1 MYFSTYFTTKQVVK
15 ITGINRK
22 TLHYWISKKIITPST
37 IFERKTTEYYIWDFK
52 DIVAL
57 YAIQKLR
64 QAGITLYDRPLI
76 SNIIKCIQSADDL
89 DSLSPGT
96 CLITNGIETHIRQ
109 GKDSKSMQSDFY
121 FVIRL
126 GKIIGKLKRL
136 GKDKCG
142 KKCPTKDKPGTAKT
156 QKNN

>member
-22 TLHYWISKKIITPST
+22 TLHYWISKKFITPST
-37 IFERKTTEYYIWDFK
+37 TFERKTTEYYIWDFK

-76 SNIIKCIQSADDL
+76 SNIIRCIQSVNDL

-96 CLITNGIETHIRQ
+96 CLITNGIEAHIRQ
-109 GKDSKSMQSDFY
+109 GKDPKSMQSDFY

-126 GKIIGKLKRL
+126 GKIIGELKRL
-136 GKDKCG
+136 SKEKCG
-142 KKCPTKDKPGTAKT
+142 KECP
-156 QKNN
+156 NNQHLK